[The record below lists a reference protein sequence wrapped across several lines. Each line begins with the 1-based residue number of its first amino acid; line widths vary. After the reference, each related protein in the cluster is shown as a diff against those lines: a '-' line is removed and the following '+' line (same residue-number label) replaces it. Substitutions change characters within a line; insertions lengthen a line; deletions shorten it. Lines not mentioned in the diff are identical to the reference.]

1 MPDIGKRLLRI
12 GVFYDGGYFY
22 HVNNYYRYSHE
33 RKNRLSIAGIHEFI
47 RHYAANEE
55 GIDPRS
61 SQIVDSHLFRGRF
74 SAQKT
79 KAHAKLFA
87 ERTFDDVLMNEGVTT
102 HYLPMLGKVEKGIDV
117 WLSLEAF
124 ELAIHKQYDILV
136 LIASDSDFVPL
147 VRKVNALGT
156 RVMIL
161 GWDFEYTDHAGTER
175 QTVTSVRL
183 LKEAAYPVMM
193 HEVIDNKTKRND
205 PIIQGLFVEGPPPTF
220 HEDKYQPEDAGDEL
234 QMPSTAAQAEAGGGD
249 LAQYQQYSRGLKTGA
264 ILTLK
269 EGFGFIQCPEYPDN
283 VFFHYSSLIN
293 RDFSELKVGDKV
305 SFYVEQGEKGHV
317 AQDVDIV
324 TEAA

>member
-1 MPDIGKRLLRI
+1 MPDITKRLLRI

-47 RHYAANEE
+47 RHYAATEE
-55 GIDPRS
+55 GVDPRS

-147 VRKVNALGT
+147 VRKINALGT

-205 PIIQGLFVEGPPPTF
+205 PIIQGLFVESGSAQDDTSLAPGA
-220 HEDKYQPEDAGDEL
+220 DAQSSSALALQPGSDAYP
-234 QMPSTAAQAEAGGGD
+234 Q
-249 LAQYQQYSRGLKTGA
+249 QYQNQQFSRGLKTGNV
-264 ILTLK
+264 LTLK

-293 RDFSELKVGDKV
+293 RDFSELRVGDKV

-317 AQDVDIV
+317 AQDLDIV
-324 TEAA
+324 AEPVS